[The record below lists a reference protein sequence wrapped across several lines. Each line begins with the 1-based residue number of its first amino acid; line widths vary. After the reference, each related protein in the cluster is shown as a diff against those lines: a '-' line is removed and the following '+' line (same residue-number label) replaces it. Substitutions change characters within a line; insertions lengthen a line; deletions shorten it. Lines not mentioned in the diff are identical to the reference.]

1 MKLDYSLSPYT
12 NINSKWIK
20 DLNIGPETI
29 HYIEENIGSKLIDI
43 GLRKDFIN
51 LTPKARKVKRKIN
64 EWDYIK
70 LKKPLHCKRNHQ
82 ENKKAT
88 N

>member
-29 HYIEENIGSKLIDI
+29 HYIEENIHTKLMD
-43 GLRKDFIN
+43 LVHEEYFMN
-51 LTPKARKVKRKIN
+51 LTPKTRGVKAKIN
-64 EWDYIK
+64 TRDYGIS
-70 LKKPLHCKRNHQ
+70 N
-82 ENKKAT
+82 
-88 N
+88 